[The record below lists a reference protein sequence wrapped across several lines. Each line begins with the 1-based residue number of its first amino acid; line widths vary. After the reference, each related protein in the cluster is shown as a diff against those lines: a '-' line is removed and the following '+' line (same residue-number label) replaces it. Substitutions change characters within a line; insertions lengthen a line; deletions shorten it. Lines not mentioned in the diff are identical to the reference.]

1 MKFIEFD
8 INVYRNVGY
17 TENKK
22 DIKELKK
29 QYEGVKMIKY
39 NLLFKNEKDK
49 ILPLIYK
56 PLLKDFLPFK
66 YARYY
71 DKRSFGK
78 LYRYFLYMRHPIIN
92 LCISG
97 NNPSNNFIP
106 FSVKAIKII
115 FIGILMLFFNS
126 LLITQKYLYDK
137 FNFFNKKYNFK
148 DMQLNDDIVYSE
160 KMNYAISHSIG
171 NSFYTYL
178 IIFVIDIVLSLVL
191 SVRFRIKNLLDEF
204 YEIDSGKNGG
214 VMNKNK
220 KEQKN
225 FEKEL
230 LKASDIKNIFLWTT
244 VVLFVFI
251 IAFFIYIINFCF
263 SYKGE
268 IPDLFFASF
277 WSFLFYVIMPFFMNI
292 FLVGFRILALDNSCE
307 IIFELTKILIET

>member
-1 MKFIEFD
+1 
-8 INVYRNVGY
+8 
-17 TENKK
+17 
-22 DIKELKK
+22 
-29 QYEGVKMIKY
+29 
-39 NLLFKNEKDK
+39 
-49 ILPLIYK
+49 
-56 PLLKDFLPFK
+56 
-66 YARYY
+66 
-71 DKRSFGK
+71 
-78 LYRYFLYMRHPIIN
+78 
-92 LCISG
+92 
-97 NNPSNNFIP
+97 
-106 FSVKAIKII
+106 
-115 FIGILMLFFNS
+115 MLFFNS

-160 KMNYAISHSIG
+160 KMKYAISHSIG

-292 FLVGFRILALDNSCE
+292 FLAGFRILALDNSCE